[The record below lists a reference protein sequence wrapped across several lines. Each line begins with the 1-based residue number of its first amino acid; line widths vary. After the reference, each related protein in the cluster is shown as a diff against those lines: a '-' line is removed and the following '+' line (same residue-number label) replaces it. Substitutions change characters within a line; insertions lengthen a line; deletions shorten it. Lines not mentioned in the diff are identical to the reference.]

1 MVFIMPEQK
10 TILVVDDDL
19 SMLDNLA
26 DILELNGFR
35 VLKALDGLQALETLQ
50 EQNPDLILA
59 DVMMPEMNGYQ
70 LYQRVR
76 RIPKFIQIPFIF
88 LTARGEIEDVRFGK
102 ELGADDYLLKPIQAE
117 DLMAV
122 ILGKI
127 MRYDEL
133 KKHGSGRIEH
143 TRVPCP
149 TAKSPH
155 DLTSREM
162 DVLRLMIKGLS
173 NNEIAEA
180 LFIEESTVKTHVSNI
195 ISKLGVRN
203 RVEVVAYAV
212 QSDFLHAG

>member
-1 MVFIMPEQK
+1 MPEQK

-35 VLKALDGLQALETLQ
+35 VLKASDGLQALETLQ

-76 RIPKFIQIPFIF
+76 RISKFIQTPFIF

>member
-1 MVFIMPEQK
+1 MPEQK

-35 VLKALDGLQALETLQ
+35 VLKASDGLQALETLQ

>member
-1 MVFIMPEQK
+1 MPEQK

-50 EQNPDLILA
+50 EQIPDLILA

-76 RIPKFIQIPFIF
+76 RIPEFIQIPFIF
-88 LTARGEIEDVRFGK
+88 LTAKGEIEDVRFGK

-143 TRVPCP
+143 NRVPCP
-149 TAKSPH
+149 TAKSPR